1 MKKKNGFI
9 STSIIYSFFLIF
21 VTLFLG
27 LILNYTHN
35 KLLINRINESALN
48 DINKI
53 KNARIA
59 YLNVGDY
66 VLFELKDEDQDKIN
80 SHPYILA
87 NIYEDGTYE
96 FLSTTD
102 TFNSS
107 YDSGNEYISIDK
119 FNDLRDTYKS
129 LYKYSDINT
138 NMNINIVSMSSLK
151 RVRDNITDNN
161 ILSDIYDTST
171 DYIVYNDLSSTSYQ
185 DNSYYNFRKYAI
197 TSDNIND
204 LFNNVNPDNLSN
216 LLASYCNLTYTN
228 ESLLYPNNNVFGY
241 GNVLTATI
249 STPRYINYCY
259 YSNYENYEHLAKD
272 GIVSK
277 NENVASDLIPN
288 DNPST
293 NIANQKGLFYRASLK
308 LNINDSRDNDYFI
321 AGKGTKEDPY
331 ILRTGGKE

>member
-35 KLLINRINESALN
+35 RLLINRLNESALN

-53 KNARIA
+53 RNARISN
-59 YLNVGDY
+59 LNVGDY
-66 VLFELKDEDQDKIN
+66 VLFELTDEAQDKVN
-80 SHPYILA
+80 SKAYILA

-102 TFNSS
+102 TYNSS
-107 YDSGNEYISIDK
+107 YNSGMEYLSIDK
-119 FNDLRDTYKS
+119 FNELRDTYKS
-129 LYKYSDINT
+129 LYKYSTVNT
-138 NMNINIVSMSSLK
+138 NMNINLVSTSSLK
-151 RVRDNITDNN
+151 RVRDNITDEN
-161 ILSDIYDTST
+161 ILSDIFDTST

-185 DNSYYNFRKYAI
+185 DNSYYNFRKYSI
-197 TSDNIND
+197 TSNNIND
-204 LFNNVNPDNLSN
+204 LFNNTNPDDLSN
-216 LLASYCNLTYTN
+216 LISSYCNLSYTN
-228 ESLLYPNNNVFGY
+228 NTLSYPSNNIFGY
-241 GNVLTATI
+241 GNVLNATI

-259 YSNYENYEHLAKD
+259 YANYENYTHESKD
-272 GIVSK
+272 GIVPK
-277 NENVASDLIPN
+277 DETIASDLIPN

-293 NIANQKGLFYRASLK
+293 NVANQKGLFYRASLK
-308 LNINDSRDNDYFI
+308 LNINDSRDDDYFI